1 MAEKLSKALRPASWR
16 GVPFQVDST
25 DMGAGRRTQLHEYP
39 QRDKPWVEDL
49 GRAAR
54 DVSFDAY
61 VVGPD
66 YVAQANKLIGALEEA
81 GPGTLVHPWFGTL
94 NVNIKDVARVSFNSA
109 LGYARFSLSFVEA
122 GELSFPVAGNSTV
135 SQSRIAATNIENAAI
150 DDFAG
155 TYDVNG
161 FQDFVAEQAADDLTN
176 SFAAVSGTATTGA
189 VPGLDVFG
197 YASRG
202 PSALQTSLAQLYTPL
217 ALGQSIASYLNV
229 SGYSGGV
236 NLGTGFGASGWV
248 GLGQSLLSLYTQYGL
263 RVPAAPAVYTRSRQ
277 QAYTN
282 TVAINALMRQVLVAQ
297 AVGVSSL
304 ADARVYDDTIGLRNN
319 LTQVLD
325 AEALNASDA
334 TFTALTDARGT
345 VWRDLTERSRSG
357 ARLTSRTP
365 PETTPALVLAYDL
378 YDDATRNAE
387 IVARNGV
394 RHPGFVPPRPL
405 LVLTR

>member
-1 MAEKLSKALRPASWR
+1 
-16 GVPFQVDST
+16 
-25 DMGAGRRTQLHEYP
+25 
-39 QRDKPWVEDL
+39 
-49 GRAAR
+49 
-54 DVSFDAY
+54 
-61 VVGPD
+61 
-66 YVAQANKLIGALEEA
+66 
-81 GPGTLVHPWFGTL
+81 
-94 NVNIKDVARVSFNSA
+94 
-109 LGYARFSLSFVEA
+109 
-122 GELSFPVAGNSTV
+122 
-135 SQSRIAATNIENAAI
+135 
-150 DDFAG
+150 
-155 TYDVNG
+155 
-161 FQDFVAEQAADDLTN
+161 
-176 SFAAVSGTATTGA
+176 
-189 VPGLDVFG
+189 
-197 YASRG
+197 
-202 PSALQTSLAQLYTPL
+202 
-217 ALGQSIASYLNV
+217 
-229 SGYSGGV
+229 
-236 NLGTGFGASGWV
+236 
-248 GLGQSLLSLYTQYGL
+248 
-263 RVPAAPAVYTRSRQ
+263 
-277 QAYTN
+277 
-282 TVAINALMRQVLVAQ
+282 MRQVLVAQ